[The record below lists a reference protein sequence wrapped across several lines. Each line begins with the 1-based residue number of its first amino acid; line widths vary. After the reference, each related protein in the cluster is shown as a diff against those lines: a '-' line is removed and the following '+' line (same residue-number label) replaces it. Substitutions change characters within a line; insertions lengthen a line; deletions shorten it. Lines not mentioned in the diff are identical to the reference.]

1 MLFAKWQPFFI
12 TTFSGE
18 MIYSNRQVLG
28 PGHVCW
34 YVGQGTTWYICRVN
48 PWAKW
53 VHMKPI
59 IWGSLGLKLTI
70 FGVNF
75 IKAPEIC
82 MFILH
87 HSLLLKNS
95 TGCGNSLLWKR
106 KAHLC
111 YSQYHV
117 SWWPGNAR
125 SQGISRHGIDL
136 AGPDYPVAAW
146 VLLIQ
151 PNLCAVASCVVFAL
165 FVVYYICYCSVVCCA
180 LYILL

>member
-1 MLFAKWQPFFI
+1 MLLAKWRPFLMP
-12 TTFSGE
+12 TFLGE

-59 IWGSLGLKLTI
+59 IWGSLGLKVTI
-70 FGVNF
+70 FCINF
-75 IKAPEIC
+75 NKAPEIC

-87 HSLLLKNS
+87 HFPLLKNN
-95 TGCGNSLLWKR
+95 TGCGNSLLWKW
-106 KAHLC
+106 KALLC

-117 SWWPGNAR
+117 SDIEEP
-125 SQGISRHGIDL
+125 GISRHDL

-151 PNLCAVASCVVFAL
+151 PNLCAVASCVVHSM
-165 FVVYYICYCSVVCCA
+165 YPVCCV
-180 LYILL
+180 LYMLL